1 MTKYSAVLYRD
12 GKPFSLHRIGLSLT
26 PEAEP
31 TAVAS
36 IAAFRYRMEDVLA
49 HRGIPEKGLFVLVA
63 YDNDVSAYAQQFGI
77 ELTEHVLGGL
87 HVMVHKT
94 LTEFYANVHYDPR
107 RSAFRLIRSPDKDEM
122 LESIMQLALAN
133 AEQDMVSFVERVLT
147 TAVEVK
153 KGPHTLV
160 IQKHRP
166 SGSYTVAYKDGT
178 EKLKNPEFFRDPA
191 IATHALFKRKN
202 SDDPSAYSLL
212 GVFSPFEIME
222 R

>member
-31 TAVAS
+31 AALAS
-36 IAAFRYRMEDVLA
+36 ITAFRARMEDILTN
-49 HRGIPEKGLFVLVA
+49 RGIPEKGLFVIVA
-63 YDNDVSAYAQQFGI
+63 YDNDVSAYAQQFNI

-107 RSAFRLIRSPDKDEM
+107 RNAFRLLRMPDKDEL
-122 LESIMQLALAN
+122 LESLMNLVLDDAARDVVSV
-133 AEQDMVSFVERVLT
+133 AERLLT
-147 TAVEVK
+147 VPVEVNT
-153 KGPHTLV
+153 GRGTLV

-166 SGSYTVAYKDGT
+166 SGCYSVAFNDGQT
-178 EKLKNPEFFRDPA
+178 CKNAEFFKDPA
-191 IATHALFKRKN
+191 IAAHAVFKRKS

-212 GVFSPFEIME
+212 GAFSPFEIME